1 MGKLY
6 STSNTLDRFKE
17 NFNQTAI
24 LRKSLTLFMKNDG
37 SSNDKEFIFSKKNQT
52 FTKSNLFSN
61 LKTNSFID
69 LSLELINDFF
79 KHSIYINNPD
89 ILNSVCIPPI
99 YDNYENENEFIST
112 QIGFLYNEKFK
123 GKEEEDVKK
132 ILDTLSKFKDFKF
145 PKKIG
150 RTKTLDNEK
159 FRTNSFF
166 SSNRDSSLSHDINK
180 DHPKHQRGITPFIK
194 SISKKYARKKQM
206 SKNKLINIDSN
217 SLSSSI
223 INKKRSISI
232 PKSSSLFK
240 SIMTNRKKNS
250 IDKIDYLSI
259 EPIKEYSNPFV
270 RVRKNTL
277 SKGSLGNINIKITRT
292 LSSNKNQERK
302 KINKEKTKAL
312 SGFNFQ
318 KFKKSFSKITQNAEI
333 KNSMNNLHKR
343 ESSNIKLSYD
353 QTKLQQILEK
363 SRNSKMKNIF
373 STRSKNKKGNTNCPN
388 DKESN
393 TIESKDQIRM
403 KNYFENRVSS
413 KTHMDS
419 RKIFKHIHTLSL
431 RDIKKTT
438 INLNK
443 KLSSEIKIKK
453 SKTERITIDNKID
466 TQNIKQ
472 KYKTQKITFGKNK
485 DNEELKKKFI
495 SIDIRKLIEEE
506 EYENEELNILETKLN
521 SDEVLNDKS
530 KLENNNLNIPKLI
543 NDKELNLQKKYSEKI
558 SCLTSSQ
565 REKNLLLTTRYI
577 LYVK

>member
-1 MGKLY
+1 
-6 STSNTLDRFKE
+6 
-17 NFNQTAI
+17 
-24 LRKSLTLFMKNDG
+24 MKNHE
-37 SSNDKEFIFSKKNQT
+37 SPNDKEILFSTKNLS

-69 LSLELINDFF
+69 LSLELINDIF
-79 KHSIYINNPD
+79 KHYKYINNPD

-99 YDNYENENEFIST
+99 YDNYENENEFFSS

-123 GKEEEDVKK
+123 GKEEEDIKQ
-132 ILDTLSKFKDFKF
+132 ILDNLSKFKDFKL

-159 FRTNSFF
+159 YRTNSFI
-166 SSNRDSSLSHDINK
+166 SSNRDSSLSHDFNK
-180 DHPKHQRGITPFIK
+180 DHRKNQPGITPYIK
-194 SISKKYARKKQM
+194 SLSKKYARKKYM
-206 SKNKLINIDSN
+206 TKKNLINIDSN

-223 INKKRSISI
+223 IKKKRSISI

-240 SIMTNRKKNS
+240 NIMTNRKKNS

-277 SKGSLGNINIKITRT
+277 SKGSFGNYNIKITRT
-292 LSSNKNQERK
+292 LSLNKNQNS
-302 KINKEKTKAL
+302 KIVGKPKTKAL

-318 KFKKSFSKITQNAEI
+318 KFKKSFSEITQNVNI
-333 KNSMNNLHKR
+333 KKSMNNGHKR
-343 ESSNIKLSYD
+343 ETSNIKLSYD
-353 QTKLQQILEK
+353 QLKLQQIMEK

-388 DKESN
+388 DKDYN
-393 TIESKDQIRM
+393 TIESKDQSRM
-403 KNYFENRVSS
+403 KNYLDNRVSS
-413 KTHMDS
+413 KTQLDS
-419 RKIFKHIHTLSL
+419 RKTFKHIHTLSL
-431 RDIKKTT
+431 KDIKKTT
-438 INLNK
+438 INLKN

-453 SKTERITIDNKID
+453 SKTERITFDDKID
-466 TQNIKQ
+466 SQNLKQ

-506 EYENEELNILETKLN
+506 EYENDELNILETKLN
-521 SDEVLNDKS
+521 SDEVLNDKRKS
-530 KLENNNLNIPKLI
+530 ENNEIIIPKLI
-543 NDKELNLQKKYSEKI
+543 TNDKELNIQKKYSEKI
-558 SCLTSSQ
+558 SNRTPSN